1 MLRKI
6 LDVFI
11 TKKFT
16 QCKTLHT
23 LKINLFEIQHN
34 KNIGKLFPKY
44 ELLFLDQANSS
55 SDPSQTDLL
64 ILRFPIPR
72 ASLPSLSSLSNF
84 TLANWSPFLN
94 TIFIRFFMFFTVF
107 PILSY
112 SHSNT
117 HATTYIRYNK
127 PYGKPIKFT
136 IKLYV
141 DHNTYGSK
149 RLPIKKMSL

>member
-84 TLANWSPFLN
+84 TLVNWSPFWTQSSSGSSCSSL
-94 TIFIRFFMFFTVF
+94 F
-107 PILSY
+107 PYFVLPSFKHMPPQILDITNHMASY
-112 SHSNT
+112 MQ
-117 HATTYIRYNK
+117 III
-127 PYGKPIKFT
+127 P
-136 IKLYV
+136 
-141 DHNTYGSK
+141 YGSK
-149 RLPIKKMSL
+149 RLPIKKLRL

>member
-23 LKINLFEIQHN
+23 LKINLFEIQHD

-84 TLANWSPFLN
+84 TLAN
-94 TIFIRFFMFFTVF
+94 
-107 PILSY
+107 
-112 SHSNT
+112 
-117 HATTYIRYNK
+117 
-127 PYGKPIKFT
+127 
-136 IKLYV
+136 
-141 DHNTYGSK
+141 
-149 RLPIKKMSL
+149 